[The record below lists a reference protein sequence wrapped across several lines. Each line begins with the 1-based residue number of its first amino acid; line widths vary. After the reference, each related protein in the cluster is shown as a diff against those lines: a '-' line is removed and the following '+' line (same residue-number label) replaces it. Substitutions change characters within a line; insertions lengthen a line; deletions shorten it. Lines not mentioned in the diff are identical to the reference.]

1 MVALPVMNCLIK
13 NYYYHIYVCKCMW
26 VKPDIQKLQTLDT
39 YILALDEPF
48 GFKRHVLN
56 NLHLGYI

>member
-1 MVALPVMNCLIK
+1 
-13 NYYYHIYVCKCMW
+13 MW

-56 NLHLGYI
+56 NLPLGYI